1 MSRTF
6 QFWSSSFRYEF
17 SQHKPSM
24 SSFNNLCQRNKHDSL
39 FETQFGDMILAK
51 LLETMVVL
59 PASVQ
64 DMLCEQLTCAC
75 GPEEDSTMDDSAA
88 VHDAQEEYPS
98 NQEIQQFQHLLDG
111 VQRFISMRLRNKPTP
126 DTTPNRD
133 HAVVSAT
140 KCLAAF
146 CKYTKFVKSVY
157 GVGTAILPSHYRSIE

>member
-1 MSRTF
+1 MRF
-6 QFWSSSFRYEF
+6 L
-17 SQHKPSM
+17 QHKS
-24 SSFNNLCQRNKHDSL
+24 SKLSFNNYCQRIKHESL

-51 LLETMVVL
+51 LLETIVVL
-59 PASVQ
+59 PANVQ

-75 GPEEDSTMDDSAA
+75 GQEEDLPMDDPIPL
-88 VHDAQEEYPS
+88 HDVQEEYPS

-140 KCLAAF
+140 KCLASF
-146 CKYTKFVKSVY
+146 CKYSSFSYPCTQHKHS
-157 GVGTAILPSHYRSIE
+157 